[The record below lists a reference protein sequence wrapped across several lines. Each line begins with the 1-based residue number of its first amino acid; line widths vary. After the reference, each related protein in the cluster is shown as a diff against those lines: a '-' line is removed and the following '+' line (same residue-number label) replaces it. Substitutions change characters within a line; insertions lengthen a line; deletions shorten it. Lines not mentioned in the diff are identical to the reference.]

1 MASGGL
7 CRFSIGGC
15 GGDGGVGSG
24 GVRDL
29 VRGAVGL
36 GGAARGGE
44 VVAGCYSGLRGR
56 ELVGMGWG
64 VGEGG
69 VRTVSG

>member
-7 CRFSIGGC
+7 CRFSVGGC

-24 GVRDL
+24 GVRGL

-36 GGAARGGE
+36 GGAPGRGE

-56 ELVGMGWG
+56 GLVL
-64 VGEGG
+64 
-69 VRTVSG
+69 